1 MTLSLLL
8 SMALFAFAASFS
20 PGPVNLVS
28 VSSGA
33 RYGLSSGLSFVTG
46 ATCGFVLLFVLIGLS
61 LHHVLSVLPL
71 LTQVLQWLGVAF
83 LLYLSYQLFHDNGEL
98 SEQASSK
105 APDFSTGVVMQW
117 LNPKAWLASLSGI
130 AAYIPEATISQLLIF
145 AGIYLPICWLSL
157 SAWLWA
163 GIALGH
169 YLQKPARMRLLN
181 KSLALLL
188 AASCIFLLVP

>member
-1 MTLSLLL
+1 MTSSLLL

-20 PGPVNLVS
+20 PGPVNLLS
-28 VSSGA
+28 VSAGA
-33 RYGLSSGLSFVTG
+33 RYGIRSGLSFVTG
-46 ATCGFVLLFVLIGLS
+46 ATLGFILLFVLIGSGLQQ
-61 LHHVLSVLPL
+61 VLAVLPV

-83 LLYLSYQLFHDNGEL
+83 LLYLSYQLFSDSGEL
-98 SEQASSK
+98 TAQSGKK
-105 APDFSTGVVMQW
+105 APDFITGALMQW

-130 AAYIPEATISQLLIF
+130 AAYIPAANISQLLIF

-163 GIALGH
+163 GIALRH
-169 YLQKPARMRLLN
+169 YLQKPASMRLLN

-188 AASCIFLLVP
+188 AVSCVPLVL

>member
-33 RYGLSSGLSFVTG
+33 RYGIRSGLSFVTG
-46 ATCGFVLLFVLIGLS
+46 ATFGFILLFVLIGFG

-83 LLYLSYQLFHDNGEL
+83 LLYLSYQLFSDNGDL
-98 SEQASSK
+98 SEQASRK
-105 APDFSTGVVMQW
+105 ARI
-117 LNPKAWLASLSGI
+117 LS
-130 AAYIPEATISQLLIF
+130 PEL
-145 AGIYLPICWLSL
+145 
-157 SAWLWA
+157 
-163 GIALGH
+163 
-169 YLQKPARMRLLN
+169 
-181 KSLALLL
+181 
-188 AASCIFLLVP
+188 

>member
-1 MTLSLLL
+1 MTSSLLL

-20 PGPVNLVS
+20 PGPVNLLS
-28 VSSGA
+28 VSAGA
-33 RYGLSSGLSFVTG
+33 RYGIRSGLSFVTG
-46 ATCGFVLLFVLIGLS
+46 ATLGFILLFVLIGSGLQQ
-61 LHHVLSVLPL
+61 VLAVLPV

-83 LLYLSYQLFHDNGEL
+83 LLYLSYQLFSDSGEL
-98 SEQASSK
+98 TAQSGKK
-105 APDFSTGVVMQW
+105 APDFITGALMQW

-130 AAYIPEATISQLLIF
+130 AAYIPAADISQLLIF

-163 GIALGH
+163 GIALRH
-169 YLQKPARMRLLN
+169 YLQKPASMRLLN

-188 AASCIFLLVP
+188 AVSCVPLVL

>member
-1 MTLSLLL
+1 MTSSLLL

-20 PGPVNLVS
+20 PGPVNLLS
-28 VSSGA
+28 VSAGA
-33 RYGLSSGLSFVTG
+33 RYGIRSGLSFVTG
-46 ATCGFVLLFVLIGLS
+46 ATLGFILLFVLIGSGLQQ
-61 LHHVLSVLPL
+61 VLAVLPV

-83 LLYLSYQLFHDNGEL
+83 LLYLSYQLFSDSGEL
-98 SEQASSK
+98 TAQSGKK
-105 APDFSTGVVMQW
+105 APDFITGALMQW

-130 AAYIPEATISQLLIF
+130 AAYIPAADISQLLIF

-163 GIALGH
+163 GIALRH
-169 YLQKPARMRLLN
+169 YLQKPASMRLLN

-188 AASCIFLLVP
+188 AVSCVPILL

>member
-46 ATCGFVLLFVLIGLS
+46 ATSGFVLLFVLIGLS

-83 LLYLSYQLFHDNGEL
+83 LLYLSYQLFNDNGEL

-105 APDFSTGVVMQW
+105 APDFSTGVFMQW

-130 AAYIPEATISQLLIF
+130 AAYIPEATTSQLLIF

-163 GIALGH
+163 GIALRH

-188 AASCIFLLVP
+188 AASCLLLVF